1 MVKDYPDRQKAEGS
15 LGRQEQIEFDTVRKA
30 VEQTT
35 TMIDGKT
42 RIQVISMTLWKR
54 THTVDG
60 SAIALHLSERTAQRY
75 RWQFVALVGMHY
87 GFLTC
92 EEYQEL
98 VRRDA
103 GNEKRNPVTQDFV

>member
-1 MVKDYPDRQKAEGS
+1 MNMIKDYPERRKDEGS
-15 LGRQEQIEFDTVRKA
+15 LDRQERIEFDTVSKA
-30 VEQTT
+30 VEQTK
-35 TMIDGKT
+35 TMIDGKN
-42 RIQVISMTLWKR
+42 RIQVINMTLWKQ

-98 VRRDA
+98 VRKDA
-103 GNEKRNPVTQDFV
+103 GNKKRNPRA

>member
-1 MVKDYPDRQKAEGS
+1 MVKDYPDRQKGEGS

-30 VEQTT
+30 VEQTK
-35 TMIDGKT
+35 TMIDGKN

-103 GNEKRNPVTQDFV
+103 GNEKRNPVA

>member
-30 VEQTT
+30 VEQTK
-35 TMIDGKT
+35 TMIDGKN
-42 RIQVISMTLWKR
+42 RLQVINMTLWKR

-60 SAIALHLSERTAQRY
+60 SAIVLHLSERTAQRY

-92 EEYQEL
+92 EEYKNL
-98 VRRDA
+98 VRKDA
-103 GNEKRNPVTQDFV
+103 GNEKRSPTA